1 MIYFFLFILAY
12 VYGIFILP
20 IFNVICIVIFL
31 LFVLL
36 CKKPGLLKYKIHFCK
51 AQEKRKEI
59 SASELRAKLE
69 QKDGLSNDS
78 KPCATCIVQQ
88 SMGPLTL

>member
-1 MIYFFLFILAY
+1 MIYFFLFILA
-12 VYGIFILP
+12 YGIFILP

-36 CKKPGLLKYKIHFCK
+36 CKKPGLLKYKIYFCK
-51 AQEKRKEI
+51 PQEKRKEI

-88 SMGPLTL
+88 SMGSLTL